1 MNTVAILIPWNKVMQ
16 IAYSCN
22 HYGELGWAIA
32 KQIGLTDSEILQ
44 SNVDEKIGERLNELL
59 KQTVRT
65 RSNTQWVE
73 FDTQG
78 NVKAIG

>member
-1 MNTVAILIPWNKVMQ
+1 MSTIAKLIPWNKVMQ
-16 IAYSCN
+16 IARKSK
-22 HYGELGWAIA
+22 HYGELGWTIA
-32 KQIGLTDSEILQ
+32 KQLGLTDSEICQ

-65 RSNTQWVE
+65 KSNPQWVK

-78 NVKAIG
+78 NVRAID

>member
-16 IAYSCN
+16 IARKSK

-44 SNVDEKIGERLNELL
+44 SSIDEKIGEKVNTLMRE
-59 KQTVRT
+59 VI
-65 RSNTQWVE
+65 RSRIKPQWLE
-73 FDTQG
+73 FDTKG
-78 NVKAIG
+78 NVKVID

>member
-22 HYGELGWAIA
+22 HHGELGWTIT
-32 KQIGLTDSEILQ
+32 KQIGLTDYEIRQ
-44 SNVDEKIGERLNELL
+44 SNLDEKIGERLDRLIR
-59 KQTVRT
+59 KTVKMRINP
-65 RSNTQWVE
+65 RWVE

-78 NVKAIG
+78 NVNMVI